1 MLAELYPF
9 HHPLATK
16 GRPFAETAGAGRRA
30 GDPLVIAGAAAYS
43 DRVQYVRALALIC
56 FAFGLFVQVAAQA
69 SAMPQVQVQ
78 ASGTMDCA
86 EMAHSGNAD
95 AQMQPEVEGG
105 PCGKTLECLI
115 AMNCIPPIALAEPA
129 AADAPFHAIG
139 APYQPHGIAW
149 LNGAPLPPESPPPQP
164 ALTA

>member
-1 MLAELYPF
+1 
-9 HHPLATK
+9 
-16 GRPFAETAGAGRRA
+16 
-30 GDPLVIAGAAAYS
+30 
-43 DRVQYVRALALIC
+43 
-56 FAFGLFVQVAAQA
+56 
-69 SAMPQVQVQ
+69 MPQVQVQ